1 MSEWFELGVQWVL
14 AILMLSVVLTT
25 IRLAKG
31 PSLADRVIAL
41 DLIVAASVSLL
52 AVLSISFQKVV
63 FLDVAIVLAL
73 MSFVGTVAFALFLE
87 KRAKGKGDNT

>member
-1 MSEWFELGVQWVL
+1 MSDWFLLGLRIVL
-14 AILMLSVVLTT
+14 ALLMISILLST
-25 IRLAKG
+25 IRLSRG

-52 AVLSISFQKVV
+52 AVLAISFQKVV

-73 MSFVGTVAFALFLE
+73 VSFVATVGFAVFLI
-87 KRAKGKGDNT
+87 KRAKEEKRS